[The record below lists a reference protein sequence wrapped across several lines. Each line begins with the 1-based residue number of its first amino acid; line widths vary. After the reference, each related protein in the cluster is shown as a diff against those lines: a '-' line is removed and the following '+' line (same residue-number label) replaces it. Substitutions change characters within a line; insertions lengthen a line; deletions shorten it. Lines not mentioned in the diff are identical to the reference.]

1 MDQSDNFEIKYWSED
16 FNNLNLNPQKQKRS
30 TGKKLLMVL
39 LFTGILAVL
48 PVLILGLGNFK
59 SNTPKIATVS
69 EVKTEPT
76 KSSGKKSVE
85 QKSTDESKVKVI
97 NNDSY
102 WKISKRICGTGKYYL
117 SIRDQNLGKALFLGD
132 EVKVNCDL

>member
-102 WKISKRICGTGKYYL
+102 WKISKRICGTGKDYL